1 MDWERMRIM
10 NDGSKSFSL
19 TGRMELPVTG
29 MEKTSNGGGMEGRQG
44 IPFWLL

>member
-29 MEKTSNGGGMEGRQG
+29 MGKTSNGGGMEGRQG
-44 IPFWLL
+44 IPFWLM